1 MDMAI
6 TSVVFVKFLTW
17 ATIHIPDGIAGEITA
32 GVIMVGMETMVG
44 VTMVGM
50 ETTAGETTTGEI
62 TMVEILAEQQQE
74 IISQVHAEM

>member
-1 MDMAI
+1 
-6 TSVVFVKFLTW
+6 
-17 ATIHIPDGIAGEITA
+17 
-32 GVIMVGMETMVG
+32 MVGMETMVG

>member
-6 TSVVFVKFLTW
+6 TTVVFVKFLTW
-17 ATIHIPDGIAGEITA
+17 ATIHIPAGIAGETMVGEITA

-44 VTMVGM
+44 VT
-50 ETTAGETTTGEI
+50 TAGEITAGEI